1 MHSRLLAAAVCVTLL
16 SLPGCGG
23 PATAPPPD
31 AAAVGTGA
39 RTLVEEF
46 VQKARANPN
55 AAAGD
60 LAVLM
65 ESLDSHAVAQAGPF
79 VELRDT
85 GKELQDLFAKPAS
98 KPEIDVQLDKLLA
111 KAQALPA

>member
-1 MHSRLLAAAVCVTLL
+1 MRSRLPAAALCVALL

-31 AAAVGTGA
+31 AAAVSSGA
-39 RTLVEEF
+39 RTLVEQF

-55 AAAGD
+55 AAVGD

-65 ESLDSHAVAQAGPF
+65 ESLDSYATAHAGPF

-85 GKELQDLFAKPAS
+85 AKELQDLLAKPAS
-98 KPEIDVQLDKLLA
+98 KPEIDAQLDKLLA